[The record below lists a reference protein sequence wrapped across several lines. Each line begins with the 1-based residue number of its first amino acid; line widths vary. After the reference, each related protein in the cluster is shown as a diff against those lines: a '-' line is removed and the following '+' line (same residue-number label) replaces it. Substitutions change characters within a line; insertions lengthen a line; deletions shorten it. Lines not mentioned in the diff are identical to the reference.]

1 MADPPLVIAL
11 CEILLLVGQASSVE
25 SHVFAIFGGKEEV
38 FCIIWLLTYL
48 RETVCV
54 EKSLTRLALEMWG
67 SQTGV
72 HMGVWKSW

>member
-1 MADPPLVIAL
+1 MTDPPLVIAL
-11 CEILLLVGQASSVE
+11 SEILLLVGQASVE
-25 SHVFAIFGGKEEV
+25 SHVFAIFGGKEGI